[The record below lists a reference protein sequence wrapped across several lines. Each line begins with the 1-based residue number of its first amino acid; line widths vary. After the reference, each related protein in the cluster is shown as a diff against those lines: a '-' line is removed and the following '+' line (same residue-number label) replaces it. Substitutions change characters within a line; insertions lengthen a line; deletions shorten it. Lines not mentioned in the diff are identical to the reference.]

1 MQTSAEAGHGYA
13 LVVQP
18 EGGRWTWALMNLEA
32 EVTASGAAEDRDSA
46 WRCGSVAAATIGALQ
61 RAGRRRF

>member
-1 MQTSAEAGHGYA
+1 MDTHPQSEDGYA

-18 EGGRWTWALMNLEA
+18 DGGRWVWALMNLEA
-32 EVTASGAAEDRDSA
+32 EVTASGDAQDRDSA
-46 WRCGSVAAATIGALQ
+46 WRCGRVAAATIGALQ